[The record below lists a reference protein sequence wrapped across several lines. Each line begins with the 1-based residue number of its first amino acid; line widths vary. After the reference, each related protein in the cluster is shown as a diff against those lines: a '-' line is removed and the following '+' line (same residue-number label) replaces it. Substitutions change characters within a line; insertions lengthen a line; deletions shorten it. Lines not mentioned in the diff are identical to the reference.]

1 MEALREGLAMGLAPC
16 PLRAEPHAGPAGSL
30 GVIYR
35 HGGVLRPPSPAGSV
49 LRRRVGSCRREERE
63 GTGVGCGARWGP

>member
-1 MEALREGLAMGLAPC
+1 MEALREGLAVGLAPC
-16 PLRAEPHAGPAGSL
+16 PPWAGPRVGHAGSL

-49 LRRRVGSCRREERE
+49 LRWRVGSCRREERE
-63 GTGVGCGARWGP
+63 GTGVGCGARGGP